1 MDLNLINLLVNTG
14 FAGLF
19 IYLLIETRK
28 ENRLDKDKA
37 EQRET
42 RLHNLITSIT
52 SNYANMAGNI
62 QHIAKFMAD
71 NTATNQRVAGVLD
84 GISAMMRRMQLEVG
98 QIQGQLG
105 MMKAGITHEIEQHQG
120 VGNEE

>member
-28 ENRLDKDKA
+28 ESRLDKEKA

-42 RLHNLITSIT
+42 RLHTLITTIT
-52 SNYANMAGNI
+52 SNYSNMAGNI

-71 NTATNQRVAGVLD
+71 NTANNQKVAGVLE
-84 GISAMMRRMQLEVG
+84 SMLAMMRRMQLEIG

-105 MMKAGITHEIEQHQG
+105 MMKAGSTHEIEKPG
-120 VGNEE
+120 DED